1 VTSTISDCLSQARR
15 TNIYLWIY
23 HVRHQGLYLWRDG
36 RIERW
41 QFVAI
46 GAPAGHVRS
55 GFGPGGPLADVVLM
69 VFLDFEVD
77 LAAATAFPSLSV
89 LIFGF
94 LCGTVYGCCGGGAIE
109 LGFGTVFFGR
119 MDEGL
124 GVLT

>member
-1 VTSTISDCLSQARR
+1 M
-15 TNIYLWIY
+15 YLWIY

-77 LAAATAFPSLSV
+77 LAAATAFPRYPFSYS
-89 LIFGF
+89 GF
-94 LCGTVYGCCGGGAIE
+94 YAAQCMDVVVVVQSNWDLEQCF
-109 LGFGTVFFGR
+109 LGEWMKDWEYSPSTG
-119 MDEGL
+119 
-124 GVLT
+124 

>member
-1 VTSTISDCLSQARR
+1 M
-15 TNIYLWIY
+15 YLWIY

-89 LIFGF
+89 LIFVR
-94 LCGTVYGCCGGGAIE
+94 LACERPSEIVEVTLAA
-109 LGFGTVFFGR
+109 LQ
-119 MDEGL
+119 
-124 GVLT
+124 